1 MLRTSI
7 FPSRYVQGAGA
18 LDSLDTELAQLV
30 FSEHELSTAIAAALG
45 VQLDT

>member
-1 MLRTSI
+1 VLAWPEYPGAASS
-7 FPSRYVQGAGA
+7 FP
-18 LDSLDTELAQLV
+18 ELAELV